1 MALLSTSPLPLLP
14 SGPPAGYGWEER
26 DMSTWWSILKAHN
39 WIPFQASS
47 LPKDKPRDGLLMC
60 MNHHVAYDFFIR
72 FFPDIRKLMLVNYS
86 GTPSLQRFH
95 DKAIALDISDH
106 HAPFPS
112 LFVIHEMCVPM
123 PDDILWQD
131 WILSDGVFDD
141 VSGTFKPTKLSVQPQ
156 LQFQP
161 MTTSTSD
168 TLSGPGTR
176 TLALNEDV
184 IPDILAATHAIPS
197 RRACVMEGTS
207 WSSTAEDNIQKYTSS
222 IGEQDHQT

>member
-1 MALLSTSPLPLLP
+1 
-14 SGPPAGYGWEER
+14 
-26 DMSTWWSILKAHN
+26 
-39 WIPFQASS
+39 
-47 LPKDKPRDGLLMC
+47 
-60 MNHHVAYDFFIR
+60 
-72 FFPDIRKLMLVNYS
+72 
-86 GTPSLQRFH
+86 
-95 DKAIALDISDH
+95 
-106 HAPFPS
+106 
-112 LFVIHEMCVPM
+112 M

-141 VSGTFKPTKLSVQPQ
+141 VSGTFKRDGARDNSNKLSVQPQ

-222 IGEQDHQT
+222 IDEQDHQT